1 MLGNI
6 NIIFCSDDY
15 LLSINKAHLNHDFY
29 TDIITFSFN
38 REKEISGDLFISV
51 DRAKENSEINNE
63 TYLNETSRLV
73 IHGLLHLCGYND
85 KTDAQSKT
93 MRSKENQ
100 YLKMIGFT

>member
-1 MLGNI
+1 ML
-6 NIIFCSDDY
+6 IFVACSI
-15 LLSINKAHLNHDFY
+15 LLLKESKLAIAEL
-29 TDIITFSFN
+29 IFSFN